1 MNTAERSNVV
11 LILFD
16 SLGMH
21 ALQSCK
27 DKLPNLSRLQ
37 ADSVTFTSAFSCSPE
52 SGPSRASLFTGL
64 DMSAHGV
71 WTDGVTLPKREI
83 TMPEVFQRN
92 GYRTWLV
99 GRRQLAGVANW
110 TTEHA
115 RPYEFHH
122 FDWAHGPLH
131 RSRQNAYLA
140 WLQEHHPTEYNAI
153 FPKQADP
160 DDTVIRPW
168 QRKAMMDLPSA
179 LSFNSWV
186 GAQFLERLSSCE
198 ATPFFGVASFVV
210 SNSGGARV
218 ADRDCYEGLEMLA
231 LEQAD
236 EAIGYILDNLPTDAI
251 VVLTAGHGTD
261 ASTHVPLSIRMPDQP
276 SAKIHGLV
284 SSMDIAPTLYD
295 ATRIV
300 RPQRIQ
306 GQNLLTTFP
315 RGWALTRLRHPD
327 LPHETELRTKDWQIT
342 MIQTQG
348 KISYQLYDLNADP
361 NATHNLAN
369 DPDHVETLE
378 TMIDLMIDSRV
389 ALEDRTEPRI
399 AKF

>member
-1 MNTAERSNVV
+1 MSTPERSNVA

-16 SLGMH
+16 SLSTP
-21 ALQSCK
+21 ALEAYK
-27 DKLPNLSRLQ
+27 DQLPNLSKLQ
-37 ADSVTFTSAFSCSPE
+37 ADSITFTNAFSSSPE

-71 WTDGVTLPKREI
+71 WTDGVTLPKRGI

-92 GYRTWLV
+92 GYQTWLV
-99 GRRQLAGVANW
+99 GRRQLAGVSNW

-140 WLQEHHPTEYNAI
+140 WLQEHHPAEYNAI

-160 DDTVIRPW
+160 DDTVIPTW
-168 QRKAMMDLPSA
+168 QRKAMMGLPDA
-179 LSFNSWV
+179 LSFNTWV
-186 GAQFLERLSSCE
+186 GAQFLARLSSCE

-210 SNSGGARV
+210 GDSGGARA
-218 ADRDCYEGLEMLA
+218 ADTDCFEGLDAPA

-236 EAIGYILDNLPTDAI
+236 KAIGEILDNLPADTI
-251 VVLTAGHGTD
+251 VVLTAGRGTD

-276 SAKIHGLV
+276 SAKVHGLV

-295 ATRIV
+295 ATWIV

-306 GQNLLTTFP
+306 GQNLLTAPP

-327 LPHETELRTKDWQIT
+327 RPQKTELRTKDWQIT

-361 NATHNLAN
+361 NAKHNLAN
-369 DPDHVETLE
+369 DPDHAETLE
-378 TMIDLMIDSRV
+378 AMIDLMIDSRV